1 MSSSDWINLA
11 LGATSVF
18 IAILTATWFAGR
30 QNKNIL
36 KQNLELETY
45 KEFWHSIS
53 SLNESLINLPVFAKM
68 DLNYTEIVVTG
79 PQMVN
84 EQAHEEASRKR
95 QKIIEYSKGLNEKN
109 QEVMSAWG
117 KLHQLWEQKEP
128 VLSDLTVAFGAYRDE
143 YSKLQEKL
151 ILPSQT
157 RSSLDLENFSE
168 GKITLD
174 TENDVLEKE
183 CMDLLVYGID
193 MSRMIQKRLLSK
205 YYKHEPVLRG
215 KEAQSGFQLTEE
227 GLIPVKSLTKK
238 ARNKNKRKI

>member
-1 MSSSDWINLA
+1 MTPSDLINISI
-11 LGATSVF
+11 GVTSILV
-18 IAILTATWFAGR
+18 AILAATWFAGK
-30 QNKNIL
+30 QNQNIL
-36 KQNLELETY
+36 KQNLEIETY
-45 KEFWHSIS
+45 KEFWHAIS
-53 SLNESLINLPVFAKM
+53 SLNEALINLPVFAKM
-68 DLNYTEIVVTG
+68 DLNYTSIVVNG
-79 PQMVN
+79 PPNVN
-84 EQAHEEASRKR
+84 EQSHEEAFRKR
-95 QKIIEYSKGLNEKN
+95 QKILEFNKGLDEKN
-109 QEVMSAWG
+109 QEVMGAWG

-128 VLSDLTVAFGAYRDE
+128 VLFDLTVAFAAYRDE
-143 YSKLQEKL
+143 YSKIQEKL

-168 GKITLD
+168 IKTILD

-227 GLIPVKSLTKK
+227 GLIPVKSLTTK